1 MVRVVDSYGKQLFFD
16 VVSPTLPIEE
26 LSAEQFDPKT
36 GEPVTA
42 LGTMMRDLGVRT
54 LWELSPMVPEPDTP
68 LERRSPSWVLV
79 YRDLCE
85 WAVLYQYITRSTFVT
100 DTLIIRDGLLR
111 SKIFRG
117 ELFIRLRERLAQAI
131 DRVYAESRRRVYLV
145 GFAKHSQVL
154 TRYQLA
160 MALEGTL
167 SRPYPCYVQIPRKI
181 EKKAYVWPEYAV
193 GNESEGTGE
202 APKFVAGTLY
212 LAKFGNRSH
221 DPIWPVDLFLGQE
234 RDEAVIFGY
243 LLADAQDGFPIPLYP
258 RSLQRAHEG
267 AQLTGFDMSILQEE
281 IFRAIRA
288 TLPTDKA
295 LVMDA
300 FRMMT
305 DRSRLRYA

>member
-1 MVRVVDSYGKQLFFD
+1 M
-16 VVSPTLPIEE
+16 
-26 LSAEQFDPKT
+26 
-36 GEPVTA
+36 
-42 LGTMMRDLGVRT
+42 
-54 LWELSPMVPEPDTP
+54 
-68 LERRSPSWVLV
+68 
-79 YRDLCE
+79 
-85 WAVLYQYITRSTFVT
+85 
-100 DTLIIRDGLLR
+100 
-111 SKIFRG
+111 
-117 ELFIRLRERLAQAI
+117 
-131 DRVYAESRRRVYLV
+131 
-145 GFAKHSQVL
+145 
-154 TRYQLA
+154 
-160 MALEGTL
+160 
-167 SRPYPCYVQIPRKI
+167 
-181 EKKAYVWPEYAV
+181 